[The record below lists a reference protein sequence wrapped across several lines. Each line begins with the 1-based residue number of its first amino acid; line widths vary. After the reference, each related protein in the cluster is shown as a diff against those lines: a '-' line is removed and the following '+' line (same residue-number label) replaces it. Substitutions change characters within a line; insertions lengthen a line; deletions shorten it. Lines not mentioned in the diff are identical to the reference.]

1 MTVCDRRTIVNN
13 VLNREDGRRAGLV
26 MVPIDRLSPAR
37 EGQARKR
44 FDAATLQTL
53 AASLRRSGVRT
64 PVLVTRD
71 AAAPGHYRLVAGE
84 RRWRAAR
91 LAGLAELPCIV
102 DDRLSDRSQR
112 LLAQA
117 EENLHREDLNV
128 VEEAAVLVQ
137 LMEAFRVGAEDAGAL
152 IGRSYQQTRRLVQ
165 IHEAPQSIRDAV
177 MQGHIDAR
185 AALELVRIYNRLAQ
199 GTGASAK
206 QHAGVELDELIDRV
220 VNERW
225 SVRRL
230 ERYARELEGG
240 RVQQKRGRRSPAPES
255 GAEAPPSGHATRPAV
270 PAGGPPY
277 RLSDAELVLDVDRI
291 ARRDVSPEE
300 REELI
305 KVLEQLLTMVRR
317 AVATN
322 VRRPVLHVENARGNA
337 EP

>member
-1 MTVCDRRTIVNN
+1 
-13 VLNREDGRRAGLV
+13 
-26 MVPIDRLSPAR
+26 MVPLDRVSPAP
-37 EGQARKR
+37 EGQVRER
-44 FDAATLQTL
+44 FDAATLQML
-53 AASLRRSGVRT
+53 AASLLRSGVRT
-64 PVLVTRD
+64 PVLVTPD
-71 AAAPGHYRLVAGE
+71 AAAPGHYHLVAGE

-102 DDRLSDRSQR
+102 DDSLSDRSQR

-137 LMEAFRVGAEDAGAL
+137 LMEAFGVGADDAGAL
-152 IGRSYQQTRRLVQ
+152 IGRSYQKARRLIQ
-165 IHEAPQSIRDAV
+165 LHEAPLQIRDAV
-177 MQGHIDAR
+177 VQGHIDAR
-185 AALELVRIYNRLAQ
+185 SALELVRIYNRLAHSA
-199 GTGASAK
+199 GASAK
-206 QHAGVELDELIDRV
+206 QRLGAELDELIDRI

-240 RVQQKRGRRSPAPES
+240 RVQNRRGHRPSAPES
-255 GAEAPPSGHATRPAV
+255 GAEAAPSGQAAGPAV

-291 ARRDVSPEE
+291 ARHDVSPEE

-322 VRRPVLHVENARGNA
+322 VRRSVLHVENAGGNA